1 MITSR
6 RMVPFSLNQLLS
18 FGIDPKQYRVLV
30 VKGVHAPLAAYK
42 AVCNSIVRVD
52 TPGVTSA
59 SLNRLPYKI
68 RRKPMFP
75 FEDISL

>member
-1 MITSR
+1 
-6 RMVPFSLNQLLS
+6 
-18 FGIDPKQYRVLV
+18 LV

-42 AVCNSIVRVD
+42 AVCKSIVRVD

-59 SLNRLPYKI
+59 SLNRLPYKM

-75 FEDISL
+75 FEEINL